1 MISSPLMDKPYSRLV
16 PDYDAYRARSI
27 PGVGSASATGGELGA
42 GIKTPVDADA
52 PEILDAVG

>member
-1 MISSPLMDKPYSRLV
+1 M